1 MLACVVFVGACLL
14 PNVGLLD
21 EERVGDTP
29 QYRARG
35 EAVLDGQIP
44 YRDFYLEYPPGA
56 LPMFVPPAAGDS
68 EGYATRF
75 EAPRGRARRRT
86 RGARLGRGRG
96 SRADVV
102 PAVLRRPR
110 PVALGPVVIVN
121 FDLGP
126 RR

>member
-21 EERVGDTP
+21 EEQVGDTP

-56 LPMFVPPAAGDS
+56 LPTFVVPAAGDS

-75 EAPRGRARRRT
+75 KALA
-86 RGARLGRGRG
+86 
-96 SRADVV
+96 
-102 PAVLRRPR
+102 
-110 PVALGPVVIVN
+110 VALGVALVVLVSVAAAG
-121 FDLGP
+121 LGRTSYP
-126 RR
+126 PFFVALAPLRSGRS